1 MTGQLKGKDMN
12 GQTVTQSY
20 CLGIR
25 EGRPTLNR
33 FQYDGIAC
41 LSVAREALANAR
53 ARLSSGLSDE
63 MREFT
68 QGEHD
73 FWLNQVG
80 KLGMLEEARNV

>member
-1 MTGQLKGKDMN
+1 MN

-20 CLGIR
+20 VLGIR
-25 EGRPTLNR
+25 EGRATLKL
-33 FQYDGIAC
+33 FQDNGIAC

-63 MREFT
+63 LREFT

-80 KLGMLEEARNV
+80 KLGMLEGAQS